1 MNGLIVRMN
10 GSSYVIDAK
19 PVRTLERHVSLDRRA
34 AWPPYVRGLVNTEET
49 WMPVIDVGFVLYG
62 TKTDE
67 TASAYIVYDTTL
79 WPVILLVE
87 RVERLVVIDPSELAT
102 KSMQLFSQVPYL
114 PAAYRTEETLLPV
127 IDVSSFVRSLD
138 GIEEVIETIRR
149 FIQREEERK
158 ERARRPREE
167 ERALEEQ
174 RKESE
179 QS

>member
-1 MNGLIVRMN
+1 
-10 GSSYVIDAK
+10 
-19 PVRTLERHVSLDRRA
+19 
-34 AWPPYVRGLVNTEET
+34 
-49 WMPVIDVGFVLYG
+49 
-62 TKTDE
+62 
-67 TASAYIVYDTTL
+67 
-79 WPVILLVE
+79 
-87 RVERLVVIDPSELAT
+87 
-102 KSMQLFSQVPYL
+102 MQLFSQVPYL

-138 GIEEVIETIRR
+138 GIEEVIETLRR